1 MFDNT
6 NEFKSIICYIIL
18 LLIVYF
24 INKKNYTV
32 LTFSW
37 SFTSFSLGGG
47 LVFGLPFARY
57 YLSLLYIFTL
67 YLFIKSINLNLEK
80 SGKKVDFF
88 GILLLTILIK
98 ILLDTLVYGIDEFRA
113 ESLIIGFHVIILS
126 IYVFHN
132 SFVNNGYEKT
142 LKDFILSGLLI
153 HGIISIVL
161 FYPIF
166 QNQLIPALGLGHR
179 ITIFEQDTI
188 NSAKPFFFY
197 IVFLLAAIK
206 MKLVQIKFL
215 KFLASIIGVFCLII
229 LILNGTRAFPI
240 ALFFV
245 VVFPLLKFNYRT
257 IGITSVL
264 LICLPILY
272 NSIED
277 NYGDLTI
284 VQRFSADHLNNERTE
299 GREEIW
305 KRGFSLMFSE
315 NPILGLGFRNFG
327 EVGDVSDPQSS
338 NVVIRKDN
346 AHGFYQEVFIEHGI
360 ILGLLLL
367 LSFFYTLYKL
377 RVYSG
382 KDSPTFKAIFIVLI
396 SFAVTSLFSGSF
408 LNSIGYFYLGLFLYH
423 IPKPRMVR

>member
-24 INKKNYTV
+24 INKKNYIV

-67 YLFIKSINLNLEK
+67 YFFIKSINLEK

-88 GILLLTILIK
+88 GILLITILIK
-98 ILLDTLVYGIDEFRA
+98 IVLDTLVYGIDEFRA
-113 ESLIIGFHVIILS
+113 ESLIFGFHVIILS
-126 IYVFHN
+126 IYVFHK

-166 QNQLIPALGLGHR
+166 QNQLIPAIGLGHR
-179 ITIFEQDTI
+179 ISIFKQDTI
-188 NSAKPFFFY
+188 NSGKPFFFY
-197 IVFLLAAIK
+197 IIFLLAAIN
-206 MKLVQIKFL
+206 MKLIQVKFL
-215 KFLASIIGVFCLII
+215 RYLASIIGVFCLII

-240 ALFFV
+240 ALFCV
-245 VVFPLLKFNYRT
+245 VVFPLLKFNIRT

-264 LICLPILY
+264 LIYLPVLFS
-272 NSIED
+272 SIED
-277 NYGDLTI
+277 NYGDLII
-284 VQRFSADHLNNERTE
+284 VQRFSADHLNSEKTE
-299 GREEIW
+299 GREAIW
-305 KRGFSLMFSE
+305 KRGFSLMVSE

-327 EVGDVSDPQSS
+327 EVGDVSDPDNP

-346 AHGFYQEVFIEHGI
+346 AHGFFQEVFIEHGI
-360 ILGLLLL
+360 ILGVLLL
-367 LSFFYTLYKL
+367 LSFFYTLYRL

-396 SFAVTSLFSGSF
+396 SFFITNLFSGSF
-408 LNSIGYFYLGLFLYH
+408 LNAIGYFYLGLFLYH